1 MKNKIILGCL
11 AAAACEILFGL
22 SFIFTKSI
30 TAQASGL
37 ALISWRFVTAFF
49 FVNLYLLTRR
59 QKVVINGRNLK
70 PLIRI
75 AILNPIIYF
84 ICETIGIR
92 MTTASESGAFLACI
106 PVVAL
111 IMSSLILKE
120 WPSRW
125 QVVGVATTLIGI
137 IIAVFAAGGSTNFSL
152 VGYFILGLAV
162 VSYALYCVDVEK
174 ASQFT
179 SFEISYFM
187 LASGCLTF
195 GLFALSR
202 SFLAGNLKEL
212 LTLPWSNP

>member
-1 MKNKIILGCL
+1 M
-11 AAAACEILFGL
+11 A
-22 SFIFTKSI
+22 KS
-30 TAQASGL
+30 L
-37 ALISWRFVTAFF
+37 
-49 FVNLYLLTRR
+49 
-59 QKVVINGRNLK
+59 
-70 PLIRI
+70 
-75 AILNPIIYF
+75 
-84 ICETIGIR
+84 
-92 MTTASESGAFLACI
+92 
-106 PVVAL
+106 
-111 IMSSLILKE
+111 
-120 WPSRW
+120 
-125 QVVGVATTLIGI
+125 VGVATTLIGI

-212 LTLPWSNP
+212 LTLPWSNPKFAITILYQGLGCSVIGYILSNFAIATIGVNRTASFIGISTIISILAAVVFLGEPFSQLQILAGILVVLGVYVANKN

>member
-1 MKNKIILGCL
+1 
-11 AAAACEILFGL
+11 
-22 SFIFTKSI
+22 
-30 TAQASGL
+30 
-37 ALISWRFVTAFF
+37 
-49 FVNLYLLTRR
+49 
-59 QKVVINGRNLK
+59 
-70 PLIRI
+70 
-75 AILNPIIYF
+75 
-84 ICETIGIR
+84 

-212 LTLPWSNP
+212 LTLPWSNPKFAITILYQGLGCSVIGYILSNFAIATIGVNRTASFIGISTIISILAAVVFLEEPFSQLQILAGILVVLGVYVANKN